1 MWGAAAPRR
10 AREGAGAAGLE
21 MEGGLGGSVSEWRE
35 RKGRGKG
42 EGGLAE
48 EGAAAEDQ
56 RQRSGR
62 R

>member
-10 AREGAGAAGLE
+10 AREGVGAAGLE
-21 MEGGLGGSVSEWRE
+21 MEGGLGGLVSGWRE
-35 RKGRGKG
+35 GRGRG

-48 EGAAAEDQ
+48 EGTAAEDQ

>member
-10 AREGAGAAGLE
+10 ACEGAGAAGLE
-21 MEGGLGGSVSEWRE
+21 VEGGLGGSVS
-35 RKGRGKG
+35 GRRG

-48 EGAAAEDQ
+48 EGAAEDQ

>member
-10 AREGAGAAGLE
+10 AREGAGAVGLE
-21 MEGGLGGSVSEWRE
+21 MEGGLGDSVSER
-35 RKGRGKG
+35 R

-48 EGAAAEDQ
+48 EGTAAGAEDQ